1 VGLVGVLQAS
11 VFRYGI
17 NIYMIVTSIQ
27 RIVSSMRDSFQTR
40 VYKAIQDPVT
50 MKEYVTCEVYT
61 QRGVVEKPPDK
72 GHNVDKQA

>member
-1 VGLVGVLQAS
+1 LFL
-11 VFRYGI
+11 RGI

-27 RIVSSMRDSFQTR
+27 RIVSYVNDSFQTR

>member
-1 VGLVGVLQAS
+1 LFLHD
-11 VFRYGI
+11 I
-17 NIYMIVTSIQ
+17 NIYMIVTSVQ

-61 QRGVVEKPPDK
+61 QRGVVEKTPEK
-72 GHNVDKQA
+72 GRNVDKQS